1 MLCLVAWA
9 RTMSSTKPT
18 LPQAHARPSSPDIQ
32 GSIIGTLDSSSG
44 TPSKRGYLPYGVSA
58 SAPGSFAYT
67 AQRID
72 PETNR
77 TVRRDTIRK
86 GIFLS
91 HDTPSS
97 ARRQGASQCN

>member
-1 MLCLVAWA
+1 MPSGLGSNNVLNQADVVAGT
-9 RTMSSTKPT
+9 RTTFI
-18 LPQAHARPSSPDIQ
+18 PDIQ

-58 SAPGSFAYT
+58 STPGSFAYT

-86 GIFLS
+86 GIFLR